1 MNANEKHPEQTESL
15 YIRKPRLLRVA
26 QELSKFEEPYRA
38 MDALLLLLK
47 SCSENPANSN

>member
-1 MNANEKHPEQTESL
+1 MNENQKLSERAESL

-26 QELSKFEEPYRA
+26 QELSKFDEPHRA

-47 SCSENPANSN
+47 GCAENSANTN

>member
-1 MNANEKHPEQTESL
+1 MNTGEKMPEQAESL
-15 YIRKPRLLRVA
+15 YIKKPRLLRVA

-47 SCSENPANSN
+47 GCAENSANSN